1 MSRGKSECKKS
12 PEKELYAGK
21 SFSKVQINWLHPTK
35 ERRYSFPIRQC
46 LQNMDAFEKFLVSKI
61 SGRPANV
68 RSAYVS
74 ANFAQTNHVCALS
87 LRRKMQQNG
96 VIFSCWMD
104 FGASGCTLI
113 YSDRFSD
120 WPKRPFVRPGATR
133 RRSRQPS
140 QWSLSHCH
148 ERASP
153 FKDSQVLPFW
163 FWYISFVMHHISNWF
178 FLKDTSKTTQK
189 LQFWILCLFQPFS
202 TRNVTC
208 RHDAT
213 V

>member
-68 RSAYVS
+68 WSAYVS

-153 FKDSQVLPFW
+153 F
-163 FWYISFVMHHISNWF
+163 
-178 FLKDTSKTTQK
+178 
-189 LQFWILCLFQPFS
+189 
-202 TRNVTC
+202 
-208 RHDAT
+208 
-213 V
+213 